1 MGAESLPDP
10 GLGLLPGNLM
20 TAATGQ
26 STAQRRRKDGMCAL
40 LELQRVSPSAPTT
53 QRGKVTGPSSDPA
66 AICPRPL

>member
-26 STAQRRRKDGMCAL
+26 TTAQRRRNEGMCAL
-40 LELQRVSPSAPTT
+40 LELQGVSPSAPTT
-53 QRGKVTGPSSDPA
+53 QRRMVTVRS
-66 AICPRPL
+66 